1 MSVSHLYIL
10 VAATVFAFLVTFL
23 TAPPVIGYLRRKKL
37 GQQIRDDGPQRHLT
51 KAGTPTMG
59 GVTILAGLIAGTAGS
74 WYFFPKQFWFSV
86 LLLALTLAV
95 AAIGSIDDWGK
106 IRRGRSLGLRAR
118 EKLILQFLA
127 AGLFVFGLV
136 HGLDNQTTVGVP
148 FLGELSLGW
157 WYYPVAVLFIAGI
170 SNAVNL
176 TDGLDGLAA
185 GTSAAAAIALGAI
198 AWFTTGGET
207 MLKGPAIATFLACL
221 AAACLAFLWFNR
233 HPAKVFMGD
242 TGSLAIGAA
251 FAGAALALK
260 QEVLLLWI
268 GLIFVVEMA
277 SVILQVLY
285 FKATRGKRLFRMS
298 PFHHHLELGGWSET
312 TIVTRAWI
320 LAIVLGGSGFAVYR
334 WALHLLSR

>member
-1 MSVSHLYIL
+1 MPSSLYIL
-10 VAATVFAFLVTFL
+10 IAAAVFAFLVTFA
-23 TAPPVIGYLRRKKL
+23 TAPPVIGFLRRKKL
-37 GQQIRDDGPQRHLT
+37 GQQVRDDGPQRHLT

-59 GVTILAGLIAGTAGS
+59 GVTILAGLVAGTAGS
-74 WYFFPKQFWFSV
+74 WYFFPKHFWFSV

-95 AAIGSIDDWGK
+95 AAIGSIDDLGK
-106 IRRGRSLGLRAR
+106 IRRGRSMGLRAR
-118 EKLILQFLA
+118 EKLVLQFIV

-136 HGLDNQTTVGVP
+136 HGLDNRTTIGVP
-148 FLGELSLGW
+148 FLGELNLGW

-185 GTSAAAAIALGAI
+185 GTSAAAAIALGAV
-198 AWFTTGGET
+198 AWFTTDGGT
-207 MLKGPAIATFLACL
+207 VLKGSAIATFLACL

-251 FAGAALALK
+251 FAGTALALK

-268 GLIFVVEMA
+268 GLIFLIEMT

-285 FKATRGKRLFRMS
+285 FKATGGKRLFRMS
-298 PFHHHLELGGWSET
+298 PFHHHLELGGWTET
-312 TIVTRAWI
+312 TIVTRAWL
-320 LAIVLGGSGFAVYR
+320 LAIVLGASGFAIYC
-334 WALHLLSR
+334 WALHLMAQ

>member
-1 MSVSHLYIL
+1 MPISSLYIL
-10 VAATVFAFLVTFL
+10 IAATVFAFLVTFL
-23 TAPPVIGYLRRKKL
+23 TASPVIAFLHRKKL

-59 GVTILAGLIAGTAGS
+59 GVTILAGVIAGTAAS
-74 WYFFPKQFWFSV
+74 WYFFPQQFRLSA
-86 LLLALTLAV
+86 LLLALTVAV
-95 AAIGSIDDWGK
+95 AIIGSIDDWGK

-118 EKLILQFLA
+118 EKLILQFVA
-127 AGLFVFGLV
+127 AGLFTAGLVFGL
-136 HGLDNQTTVGVP
+136 HNHTTIGIP
-148 FLGELSLGW
+148 LLGEVNLGW
-157 WYYPVAVLFIAGI
+157 AYYPVAILFIAAM

-185 GTSAAAAIALGAI
+185 GTTVAASLALAGVAWLTGSPTIAA
-198 AWFTTGGET
+198 
-207 MLKGPAIATFLACL
+207 FLACL

-251 FAGAALALK
+251 LAGAALALK

-268 GLIFVVEMA
+268 GLIFLIEMA

-285 FKATRGKRLFRMS
+285 FKATKGKRLFRMS
-298 PFHHHLELGGWSET
+298 PFHHHLELGGWAET
-312 TIVTRAWI
+312 TIVTRAWV
-320 LAIVLGGSGFAVYR
+320 LAIALGASGY
-334 WALHLLSR
+334 ALYLVAK